1 MSIIIQK
8 LKSSLE
14 LYNIKFLN
22 FYMRQRISFYF
33 NKLKKLFRF
42 YNISISSYRYILRR
56 LHGKRKG
63 RNLRRI

>member
-8 LKSSLE
+8 LQKCLE
-14 LYNIKFLN
+14 INNIKFIK

-33 NKLKKLFRF
+33 NKLKKLFRY
-42 YNISISSYRYILRR
+42 YNISIIDYRYILRR
-56 LHGKRKG
+56 LHGKKRG